1 MSYRLFCVPQI
12 LMENANQ
19 TLLVR
24 LRIYISSYWNRLDC
38 TCLILFLVGDPL
50 ANLLTISRDDVN
62 KLGPTATTAARTE
75 AIFREVGRVLL
86 ILSLLLYFVR
96 LLYVFCI
103 HKLFGPK
110 IVMVGRMVLCCA
122 SLFLIELRIT

>member
-1 MSYRLFCVPQI
+1 
-12 LMENANQ
+12 MENVNQ
-19 TLLVR
+19 SLLVR

-38 TCLILFLVGDPL
+38 TCLILFLAGHPL
-50 ANLLTISRDDVN
+50 IVELSISREELD
-62 KLGPTATTAARTE
+62 KQGTSATAADRTA

-86 ILSLLLYFVR
+86 ILALLLYFVR

-110 IVMVGRMVLCCA
+110 IVMVGRMVL
-122 SLFLIELRIT
+122 LTVLLYFW